1 VKLAVAGAAGR
12 TGREV
17 VTQALARGH
26 QVQALVRNP
35 HAFQLHHPRLTAI
48 TGDVLQPGTLDPLV
62 DGVDAVISTI
72 GIGAQRTPT
81 QVYSAGTQNLLE
93 TMAGIAAQRII
104 TISSGTLADGPT
116 ASLGQRMLLYPLL
129 HRLYGA
135 SYTDMRRM
143 EQLLEKSAVEWTV
156 MRPPY
161 LADKPAS
168 GNYRFNT
175 AGITRGIRTLAYPDL
190 AAALLDALQQ
200 PDWFRK
206 TVTIS
211 GC

>member
-1 VKLAVAGAAGR
+1 MKLAVVGATGR

-26 QVQALVRNP
+26 QVQALIRNP
-35 HAFQLHHPRLTAI
+35 DAFQLHHRRLTAI
-48 TGDVLQPGTLDPLV
+48 PGDVLEPATLAPLV
-62 DGVDAVISTI
+62 KGVEAVISAV

-93 TMAGIAAQRII
+93 AMAGTGAQRII
-104 TISSGTLADGPT
+104 TISSGTLADGST
-116 ASLGQRMLLYPLL
+116 ASLGQRAFLSPLL

-135 SYTDMRRM
+135 SYTDMRHM
-143 EQLLEKSAVEWTV
+143 EQLLEESPAQWTV

-161 LADKPAS
+161 LADRPAS
-168 GNYRFNT
+168 GTYRFNT
-175 AGITRGIRTLAYPDL
+175 AGITRGIRSLAYPDL

-200 PDWFRK
+200 PDWFRR

-211 GC
+211 G